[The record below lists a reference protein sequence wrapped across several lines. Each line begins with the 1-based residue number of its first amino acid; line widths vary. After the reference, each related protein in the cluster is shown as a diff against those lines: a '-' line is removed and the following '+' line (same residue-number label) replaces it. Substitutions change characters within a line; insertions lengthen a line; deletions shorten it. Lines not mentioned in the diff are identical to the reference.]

1 GKNPKKKLQFLTFFV
16 NTIKAVSEYG
26 DMLRSAIAEAGNDHR
41 LGANEAP
48 PAIISIF
55 IGSQLTTVLDELEKV
70 REGKLSPEEKTELKL
85 NVVGKIPEILLDNT
99 DRNRTSPF
107 AFTGNKFE
115 IRAVGSSAN
124 CAECMTVINTIVAQQ
139 LKDFKNEV
147 DALVDGGLSK
157 DEAIFNV
164 LREYVKSSRNI
175 LFEGDGYSD
184 NWVEL
189 AESRGLNNYKTTPEA
204 LKLELNPKYIEVY
217 EKTNVLSSREVE
229 ARNEIKLEKYSTKI
243 SIEANVLVDL
253 SLSQIIPAAVN
264 YQNVLVENVKGLKDI
279 FGDEFKELAKDQ
291 MELIRV
297 ISTHINAI
305 KSATDQLIKE
315 SKITKEISDHQKQ
328 AEAYSANVKPL
339 FDVIRYNSD
348 ELEELIDNNLW
359 PLTKYREMLFTR

>member
-1 GKNPKKKLQFLTFFV
+1 
-16 NTIKAVSEYG
+16 
-26 DMLRSAIAEAGNDHR
+26 
-41 LGANEAP
+41 
-48 PAIISIF
+48 
-55 IGSQLTTVLDELEKV
+55 
-70 REGKLSPEEKTELKL
+70 
-85 NVVGKIPEILLDNT
+85 
-99 DRNRTSPF
+99 
-107 AFTGNKFE
+107 
-115 IRAVGSSAN
+115 
-124 CAECMTVINTIVAQQ
+124 
-139 LKDFKNEV
+139 
-147 DALVDGGLSK
+147 
-157 DEAIFNV
+157 
-164 LREYVKSSRNI
+164 
-175 LFEGDGYSD
+175 
-184 NWVEL
+184 
-189 AESRGLNNYKTTPEA
+189 
-204 LKLELNPKYIEVY
+204 
-217 EKTNVLSSREVE
+217 
-229 ARNEIKLEKYSTKI
+229 RNEIKLEKYSTKI